1 MAVSKEAQQLKQVP
15 LLSGLDAKQLKL
27 LAFTCEVFDYADREF
42 LFRQGE
48 ASDCVYVVLSGVVE
62 IISGGDSNSD
72 NSNGD
77 AHEVLLAETGAN
89 NLIGEMAV
97 LGGAGRT
104 ASVRARGAVSAL
116 KIPNERFLEL
126 VTTNPQVALHVMRTL
141 SNNLAETSR
150 RAADLQTR
158 VDALGKNQS

>member
-15 LLSGLDAKQLKL
+15 LLSSLDPKQLKL
-27 LAFTCEVFDYADREF
+27 LAFTCEVFDYAGGEF

-48 ASDCVYVVLSGVVE
+48 ASDCVYVVLDGEVE
-62 IISGGDSNSD
+62 IIGSDGD
-72 NSNGD
+72 GH
-77 AHEVLLAETGAN
+77 AVLLATTGAN

-97 LGGAGRT
+97 LGGAGRS
-104 ASVRARGAVSAL
+104 ASVKARGAVSAL

-126 VTTNPQVALHVMRTL
+126 VTGNPQVALHVMRAL
-141 SNNLAETSR
+141 SGHLADTSR

-158 VDALGKNQS
+158 LDALENAAP